1 MLYTVTIAKRL
12 HYVSFYRNC
21 QMTKGKTGARHYE
34 LNTCKSQ
41 VNDST
46 EFILRSQERN
56 FDDCFH

>member
-1 MLYTVTIAKRL
+1 
-12 HYVSFYRNC
+12 
-21 QMTKGKTGARHYE
+21 MTKGKTGARHYE

-46 EFILRSQERN
+46 EFILRSQECK